1 MLNGMVTMD
10 PAQEAAAKQNAAA
23 DSGIAKQVTDISK
36 AVSTLEASAIPAEL
50 PKEPGQYVLNVEKGK
65 EENLVYSWV
74 QLKQ

>member
-10 PAQEAAAKQNAAA
+10 PAQEAAAKKNAAA
-23 DSGIAKQVTDISK
+23 DSGVAKQVTDMAK

-50 PKEPGQYVLNVEKGK
+50 PKETGQYVLNVEKGK
-65 EENLVYSWV
+65 ADNLVYSWV

>member
-23 DSGIAKQVTDISK
+23 DSGIAKQVTDMSK
-36 AVSTLEASAIPAEL
+36 TVSALEASAIPAEL
-50 PKEPGQYVLNVEKGK
+50 PKEVGQYVLNVEKGK
-65 EENLVYSWV
+65 ADNLVYSWV